1 MNTKSA
7 AQAKLDMARAYRGLM
22 LNDDGSI
29 KPEAEV
35 VLRDLEKQCG
45 WMVDTAPT
53 DGNGAVD
60 THKMAG
66 MWFKRQTYAHIK
78 TRLFGPLEPLIRIVE
93 KESQ

>member
-1 MNTKSA
+1 MSAKSN
-7 AQAKLDMARAYRGLM
+7 AQLKIDTARAYRSLM
-22 LNDDGSI
+22 LNDNGEL
-29 KPEAEV
+29 KPEAEA

-78 TRLFGPLEPLIRIVE
+78 MRLFGPLEPLIKVIE